1 MKQSKFFTRIEEGS
15 FPSRPPAVNQEHLK
29 ELLAQED
36 RERHFF
42 RSVISLAEH
51 RFVEGEG
58 LFGDA
63 FMEKDLMAEAADEIA
78 DFLNYLYMRA
88 ERTEREGGDTGAEV
102 VLLQACK
109 EVIGGLETAMNYRA
123 KRRGSP

>member
-1 MKQSKFFTRIEEGS
+1 MRPSQFFNRVEEGS
-15 FPSRPPAVNQEHLK
+15 FPARPPAVNQEHLR
-29 ELLAQED
+29 ELIAQED

-42 RSVISLAEH
+42 RSVIALSEH
-51 RFVEGEG
+51 RFAEGEG

-109 EVIGGLETAMNYRA
+109 EVIGGLETAMAYQG